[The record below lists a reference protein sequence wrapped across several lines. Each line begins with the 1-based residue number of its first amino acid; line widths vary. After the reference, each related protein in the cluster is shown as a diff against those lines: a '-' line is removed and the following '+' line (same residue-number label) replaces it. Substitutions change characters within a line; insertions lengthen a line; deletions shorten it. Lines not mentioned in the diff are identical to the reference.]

1 MLCLFF
7 SAHRKKTHGAF
18 PCAKKKKEG
27 FFFQGSKKKQVGKN
41 HVQPFYHPLSSYA
54 PSSKNHV
61 EPLKPSVFFKRM
73 VEQYAPL
80 LPYLLKSGILKAF
93 KRPLQKKKAP
103 RVGPCMLCYL
113 SLLRIG

>member
-1 MLCLFF
+1 MEPSLVQ
-7 SAHRKKTHGAF
+7 RKRKR
-18 PCAKKKKEG
+18 AKKKG
-27 FFFQGSKKKQVGKN
+27 FEKKTGRV
-41 HVQPFYHPLSSYA
+41 VQPFYHPLSSYA

-61 EPLKPSVFFKRM
+61 EPLKPFVFFKRM